1 MLGSAL
7 ILASTSH
14 RSLLVMVQFVRCLI
28 LPAFLLVPAFA
39 PVALAGL
46 PTHVAPLARPVGLTI
61 TGRVVDRAGVPLA
74 GVYVTMQSTPITAT
88 TNAAG
93 GFLLPSESTSPVLTF
108 KRAGYQTQTVLLTSV
123 QPVVLTMSEVGTAPV
138 ALGAGLEAVNKPVVL
153 ADEQPAFPGGVEAYR
168 AFLQKNVRYP
178 EAAKA
183 RSLSGDVFVSFVVDE
198 AGRLLE
204 AEVIKGPGYGLNE
217 EALRLVRLM
226 PWWTPALLA
235 GKPVRVPA
243 TLRIRFNMQEQ
254 P

>member
-1 MLGSAL
+1 
-7 ILASTSH
+7 
-14 RSLLVMVQFVRCLI
+14 MVQFLRCLI
-28 LPAFLLVPAFA
+28 LPASL
-39 PVALAGL
+39 VALAL
-46 PTHVAPLARPVGLTI
+46 PITTRAGCLVGVTPIVRPASLNI
-61 TGRVVDRAGVPLA
+61 TGRVVDRKGAPLA
-74 GVYVTMQSTPITAT
+74 GVFITMQSAPATAT

-108 KRAGYQTQTVLLTSV
+108 KRAGYQTQTVLLTSA
-123 QPVVLTMSEVGTAPV
+123 QPVVLTMSEVGTAPA
-138 ALGAGLEAVNKPVVL
+138 ALAAGLEAINKPVVL

-168 AFLQKNVRYP
+168 TFLQKNVHYP

-183 RSLSGDVFVSFVVDE
+183 RNFSGDVFVSFVVDE

-204 AEVIKGPGYGLNE
+204 AEVVKGVGYGLDE

-226 PWWTPALLA
+226 PWWTPAILA

-243 TLRIRFNMQEQ
+243 TLRIRFGMQEQ